1 MKITKSKLKQIIK
14 EVYDSKAAARGDYDY
29 DAGAGHKAYTDEWG
43 KHTTSD
49 ALKHSKKAW
58 FSSHWR
64 DQILQKI
71 EDREP
76 VPPDHVWR
84 RIRRELDAAGIYRPG
99 PEADTLIDKILAD
112 MRQQALPHNLKA
124 IPAYWTRPLNEN
136 KLTKSKLKQIIKEEL
151 QKSVVES
158 NGGGRFPNIIAY
170 LQQSAQCQTD
180 EECDQLAQKHLLGS
194 NAQYTQ
200 RFVKEL
206 TLALQGN

>member
-1 MKITKSKLKQIIK
+1 MKLTKSKLKQIIK

-64 DQILQKI
+64 YQILQKI

-136 KLTKSKLKQIIKEEL
+136 KLTKSKLQQIIKEEL
-151 QKSVVES
+151 KAVLMEDGKGCADTDKGCIRKRK
-158 NGGGRFPNIIAY
+158 GGWVILNNKKGGVWR
-170 LQQSAQCQTD
+170 
-180 EECDQLAQKHLLGS
+180 ECDSREHCEEILDAFHASKG
-194 NAQYTQ
+194 
-200 RFVKEL
+200 
-206 TLALQGN
+206 